1 MEDKELENGYDEVR
15 HRKLFIQKHYD
26 MQCIKHTNL
35 IRFQWHIMSELLSQT
50 DLIILPKDKNIGSY
64 VMPHMDYIKVYL
76 N

>member
-1 MEDKELENGYDEVR
+1 
-15 HRKLFIQKHYD
+15 
-26 MQCIKHTNL
+26 
-35 IRFQWHIMSELLSQT
+35 MSELLSQT